1 MKGYAELEIVFQR
14 NSLDEFQ
21 ASFRQRFD
29 ESENITPFI
38 PLALNI
44 HDPTFYSGN
53 PQRMGRLLSDS
64 LFMPPAL
71 RDAFTSARA
80 FSGHQQSPLKIRLL
94 IDSNA
99 SILHSL
105 PWETLVDPTD
115 TATHLLRSNQCVFS
129 RYLAARTYRLPTL
142 RPKQGIKALLAI
154 ANPQDLSETFP
165 PINVPHEQELAENAL
180 RHVPLTTLTRRGSAT
195 LQAVIEGI
203 KEGADILYLMCHGI
217 VGQQGAVLW
226 LEDET
231 GNAASVTGEDFAA
244 RLGALERIPSL
255 VVLCSCQ
262 SAGAGNP
269 ARDALVALGPLL
281 AKEGVPAVLAMQGK
295 LSMSAATQFIPEF
308 FRQLAEHG
316 EVDRATASARAKIM
330 DSPDWWIPVVFT
342 RLNNA
347 RIWYPPGF
355 GVSDENKDPWALIVD
370 NITSQDSTPIL
381 GPSMNEALFGSRREL
396 AREWGEIYHY
406 PLGGH
411 DVAGLPQIAQYLAVM
426 RQDKYPRQE
435 FYKYVYERILE
446 KYPDDVPDRLK
457 GLDQMEI
464 YTSLGELVSV
474 VGQKIRARTPLDPLR
489 ILAGYKLPVYITT
502 DPSDLLVDA
511 LKEQGATPT
520 VRLLRWNIHA
530 EICDANYVSRAPA
543 SPADEGTATH
553 PIVFKLFGDL
563 STPKSLVLTEDHFF
577 DYLTKV
583 SSAQDAI
590 PLYVRARLNSS
601 ALLFVGLQAES
612 WEFRVLFRSLLLLEG
627 HDLRKNIEHFSVQ
640 IDPNSIL
647 DPGSARRYIEK
658 YLQTKAQWRLY
669 WGDVTTFMAELNAR
683 TQEDS

>member
-1 MKGYAELEIVFQR
+1 
-14 NSLDEFQ
+14 
-21 ASFRQRFD
+21 
-29 ESENITPFI
+29 
-38 PLALNI
+38 
-44 HDPTFYSGN
+44 
-53 PQRMGRLLSDS
+53 
-64 LFMPPAL
+64 
-71 RDAFTSARA
+71 
-80 FSGHQQSPLKIRLL
+80 
-94 IDSNA
+94 
-99 SILHSL
+99 
-105 PWETLVDPTD
+105 
-115 TATHLLRSNQCVFS
+115 
-129 RYLAARTYRLPTL
+129 
-142 RPKQGIKALLAI
+142 
-154 ANPQDLSETFP
+154 
-165 PINVPHEQELAENAL
+165 
-180 RHVPLTTLTRRGSAT
+180 
-195 LQAVIEGI
+195 
-203 KEGADILYLMCHGI
+203 MCHGI

>member
-105 PWETLVDPTD
+105 PWETLVDPSD
-115 TATHLLRSNQCVFS
+115 PATHLLRSNQCVFS
-129 RYLAARTYRLPTL
+129 RYLAARTYRLPML

-165 PINVPHEQELAENAL
+165 SINVPHEQELAENAL
-180 RHVPLTTLTRRGSAT
+180 RHVPLATLTRRGSAT
-195 LQAVIEGI
+195 LQAIIEGI

-226 LEDET
+226 LEDEA

-269 ARDALVALGPLL
+269 ARDALVALGPML

-316 EVDRATASARAKIM
+316 EVDRATAGARAKIM

-355 GVSDENKDPWALIVD
+355 GVSAENKDPWTQIVN
-370 NITSQDSTPIL
+370 NIDTRYSTPIL

-396 AREWGEIYHY
+396 ASEWGDIYHY

-411 DVAGLPQIAQYLAVM
+411 DVAGLPQIAQYLAVT
-426 RQDKYPRQE
+426 RQDDYPCQE

-511 LKEQGATPT
+511 LKEQNTTPT

-530 EICDANYVSRAPA
+530 EICDTDYVSRAPVGL
-543 SPADEGTATH
+543 ADKGTETH
-553 PIVFKLFGDL
+553 PIVLKLFGDL
-563 STPKSLVLTEDHFF
+563 STPESLVLTEDDFF

-669 WGDVTTFMAELNAR
+669 WGDVTTFMAELNTR
-683 TQEDS
+683 TRKKS